1 MYSGNSPRATRC
13 WISYGADLRGRRRR
27 GQGAAHDG
35 LIPSI
40 AAESTEGAAERSCL
54 FPWRPVGKEG
64 KGMVRVAQGCD
75 SGESTHPEGTA
86 AEHSA
91 VLVLRG
97 VNVIFD
103 GRGRLLGE

>member
-1 MYSGNSPRATRC
+1 
-13 WISYGADLRGRRRR
+13 
-27 GQGAAHDG
+27 
-35 LIPSI
+35 
-40 AAESTEGAAERSCL
+40 
-54 FPWRPVGKEG
+54 
-64 KGMVRVAQGCD
+64 MVRVAQGCD